1 MTSKG
6 GEKTM
11 ASCKLYQMKDG
22 KVGTTDVDVTSLGRR
37 SPRRVMRDAVLMY
50 EANRR
55 AGTHDTLTRAEVNDS
70 KIKPW
75 KQKHTGRARAGFK
88 GSPLWVGGGIIHG
101 PHPRDY
107 SYHLPRKELRA
118 AARAALAGKF
128 RDGEVALVDALSFEK
143 PQTSRMAAM
152 IRGLATRGPF
162 LLVVAEQDENTWKS
176 ARNVEGLTLMR
187 AADLNAYDVLRH
199 RTVIFTSK
207 SLELVQER
215 LGRADAHAPAADKK
229 PARAKRTKKESAN
242 A

>member
-107 SYHLPRKELRA
+107 SYSLPRKELRVA
-118 AARAALAGKF
+118 TRAALAAKF
-128 RDGEVALVDALSFEK
+128 RDGEVALVDGFALEAPKTKRIAQIIESLG
-143 PQTSRMAAM
+143 M
-152 IRGLATRGPF
+152 RGRWLIVLP
-162 LLVVAEQDENTWKS
+162 EQDENVWKS
-176 ARNVEGLTLMR
+176 ARNIEGVSVVR
-187 AADLNAYDVLRH
+187 AADVNAYDLLKN
-199 RTVIFTSK
+199 RTVIFTPK
-207 SLELVQER
+207 SLELVRER
-215 LGRADAHAPAADKK
+215 IGPARTKEKAHA
-229 PARAKRTKKESAN
+229 
-242 A
+242 

>member
-1 MTSKG
+1 MKRND
-6 GEKTM
+6 GEKAM
-11 ASCKLYQMKDG
+11 ASCKLYRMKDG

-107 SYHLPRKELRA
+107 SYSLPRKELRV
-118 AARAALAGKF
+118 AARAALAAKF
-128 RDGEVALVDALSFEK
+128 RDGEVAFVDDLALEAPKTKRVAQIIESLE
-143 PQTSRMAAM
+143 M
-152 IRGLATRGPF
+152 RGSWLIVLP
-162 LLVVAEQDENTWKS
+162 ESDENVWKS
-176 ARNVEGLTLMR
+176 ARNIEGVSVVR
-187 AADLNAYDVLRH
+187 AADVNAYDLLKH
-199 RTVIFTSK
+199 RTVIFTPK
-207 SLELVQER
+207 SLELVRER
-215 LGRADAHAPAADKK
+215 IGPARSKEKAHA
-229 PARAKRTKKESAN
+229 
-242 A
+242 

>member
-107 SYHLPRKELRA
+107 SYSLPRKELRVA
-118 AARAALAGKF
+118 TRAALAAKF
-128 RDGEVALVDALSFEK
+128 RDGEVALVDGFALEAPKTKRIAQIIESLE
-143 PQTSRMAAM
+143 M
-152 IRGLATRGPF
+152 RGRWLIVLP
-162 LLVVAEQDENTWKS
+162 EQDENVWKS
-176 ARNVEGLTLMR
+176 ARNIEGVSVVR
-187 AADLNAYDVLRH
+187 AADVNAYDLLKN
-199 RTVIFTSK
+199 RTVIFTPK
-207 SLELVQER
+207 SLELVRER
-215 LGRADAHAPAADKK
+215 IGSARTKEKAHA
-229 PARAKRTKKESAN
+229 
-242 A
+242 

>member
-1 MTSKG
+1 MTTKGSKGKSKG
-6 GEKTM
+6 GDASM
-11 ASCKLYQMKDG
+11 ASCKLYRMKDG
-22 KVGTTDVDVTSLGRR
+22 KVGTTDVDVTSLGKR
-37 SPRRVMRDAVLMY
+37 SPRRVQRDAVLMY

-107 SYHLPRKELRA
+107 SYSLPRKELRV

-128 RDGEVALVDALSFEK
+128 RDGEVAFVDGFALSAPK
-143 PQTSRMAAM
+143 TKTIAAM
-152 IRGLATRGPF
+152 IESLEMRGPW
-162 LLVVAEQDENTWKS
+162 LIVLPENDENVWKS
-176 ARNVEGLTLMR
+176 ARNIEGVSVVR
-187 AADLNAYDVLRH
+187 ASDVNAYDLLKN
-199 RTVIFTSK
+199 RTVIFTQK
-207 SLELVQER
+207 SLELVRER
-215 LGRADAHAPAADKK
+215 IGPAI
-229 PARAKRTKKESAN
+229 KETAN

>member
-37 SPRRVMRDAVLMY
+37 SPRRVMREAVLMY

-107 SYHLPRKELRA
+107 SYSLPRKELRVA
-118 AARAALAGKF
+118 TRAALAAKF
-128 RDGEVALVDALSFEK
+128 RDGEVALVDGFALEAPKTKRIAQIIESLE
-143 PQTSRMAAM
+143 M
-152 IRGLATRGPF
+152 RGRWLIVLP
-162 LLVVAEQDENTWKS
+162 EQDENVWKS
-176 ARNVEGLTLMR
+176 ARNIEGVSVVR
-187 AADLNAYDVLRH
+187 AADVNAYDLLKN
-199 RTVIFTSK
+199 RTVIFTPK
-207 SLELVQER
+207 SLELVRER
-215 LGRADAHAPAADKK
+215 IGPARTKEKAHA
-229 PARAKRTKKESAN
+229 
-242 A
+242 

>member
-75 KQKHTGRARAGFK
+75 KQKHTGRARAGRTS
-88 GSPLWVGGGIIHG
+88 SPLWRGGGIIFG

-107 SYHLPRKELRA
+107 SYAIPRKALRA
-118 AARAALAGKF
+118 ATRAALAGKLQA
-128 RDGEVALVDALSFEK
+128 GAVALVDAIEAKS
-143 PQTSRMAAM
+143 PRTQPMVRMLRTIGAGSTCL
-152 IRGLATRGPF
+152 IVLAERDDN
-162 LLVVAEQDENTWKS
+162 VWKS
-176 ARNVEGLTLMR
+176 VRNIPGTTCR
-187 AADLNAYDVLRH
+187 TAAEVNAYDVLSH
-199 RTVIFTSK
+199 RTVLLTDASFQA
-207 SLELVQER
+207 LRER
-215 LGRADAHAPAADKK
+215 LAAPPVRSSKPDAAK
-229 PARAKRTKKESAN
+229 ARE
-242 A
+242 